1 VRSIRKHWGTVALL
15 VVVGAL
21 ITIVA
26 RTAIAGPQTA
36 PRPVDVATAART
48 ELPPGQLL
56 DTRLDRPEGDFV
68 GGLGI
73 VEPRE
78 PETRLSAAVAGRIS
92 AIHVE
97 EGATVEAG
105 ALLVE
110 LESGPEEAALAAA
123 EADVAVAAATLA
135 RSRRGL
141 RVEDLDAVT
150 REAEAASAR
159 AELSRGVLER
169 LETAAQRGA
178 ATGDE
183 VERARRQ
190 ADADR
195 ASLEAAQARQ
205 LGGRSGR
212 REDVLVATAQL
223 RAAEA
228 RRDQARAA
236 LARLRVVAP
245 VRGQVLEI
253 RNRVGEYVQPSLGES
268 VVVLG
273 DTSAL
278 RARIDIDE
286 RDVARV
292 RMGAETIVRV
302 DAFPGRDFRGHIVEL
317 GRRMGRKVL
326 RTDEPTERIDTKIL
340 EVVVELESF
349 DGLIPGLRVM
359 GYVSPAEG

>member
-1 VRSIRKHWGTVALL
+1 MRKHWGTVALVL
-15 VVVGAL
+15 VVASLLTV
-21 ITIVA
+21 VA

-36 PRPVDVATAART
+36 PRESDRAFAART
-48 ELPPGQLL
+48 ETPPGQLM

-78 PETRLSAAVAGRIS
+78 PETRLSPAVAGRV
-92 AIHVE
+92 AVIHVT
-97 EGATVEAG
+97 EGQVVEAG

-110 LESGPEEAALAAA
+110 LESGPEQAALAAA
-123 EADVAVAAATLA
+123 EAEVAVAAASLL

-141 RVEDLDAVT
+141 RAEDLDAIT
-150 REAEAASAR
+150 RESEAASAR
-159 AELSRGVLER
+159 AQLSEGVVAR
-169 LETAAQRGA
+169 LEAAAQRGA
-178 ATGDE
+178 VTGDE

-190 ADADR
+190 AEADR
-195 ASLEAAQARQ
+195 ALLEASRAREA
-205 LGGRSGR
+205 GGRSGR

-236 LARLRVVAP
+236 LERLRIVAP
-245 VRGQVLEI
+245 AAGEILEI
-253 RNRVGEYVQPSLGES
+253 RNRVGEYVVPSPTEAL
-268 VVVLG
+268 VVLG
-273 DTSAL
+273 DTSRL
-278 RARIDIDE
+278 RARLDIDE

-292 RMGAETIVRV
+292 RVGAEVIVRV
-302 DAFPGRDFRGHIVEL
+302 DAFPGRDFRGRVVEL

-340 EVVVELESF
+340 ETVVELEAF
-349 DGLIPGLRVM
+349 DGLIPGIRVM
-359 GYVSPAEG
+359 GYVRPA